1 MNLDAR
7 LRRSIFTVGACALV
21 VDLLFYGMW
30 QQLSSRFTP
39 CHGKAVG
46 VEVGLVFALITV
58 VLALFGKG
66 MGRWLMAAA
75 SLVASY
81 FWFSW
86 ITWIG
91 QMQC

>member
-1 MNLDAR
+1 VKLDNR
-7 LRRSIFTVGACALV
+7 LRRNIFTLGVYAFVANLV
-21 VDLLFYGMW
+21 FYGPW

-58 VLALFGKG
+58 VLALFGNG
-66 MGRWLMAAA
+66 MVRWLLAAA

>member
-1 MNLDAR
+1 MDAR
-7 LRRSIFTVGACALV
+7 LRRSIFKVGVYAFVTNLM
-21 VDLLFYGMW
+21 FYGLW

-46 VEVGLVFALITV
+46 VEVGLAFALITV

-66 MGRWLMAAA
+66 MGRWLLAAA
-75 SLVASY
+75 GLVASY